1 MSTLEQCPTTEAS
14 ALRQRVLS
22 ARDEILAAATL
33 RGVTNVRLF
42 GSVPRGDDRRDSD
55 VDLLVDP
62 AATTGLLELI
72 GLQHDVEDLLG
83 APVDIVPADGLKSY
97 LRPEVLQGAPPLHV
111 MRRADTMADAITSAV
126 AQLNASGYHAVG
138 LDGDDR
144 VTLTA
149 IGLRTWPT
157 RESGVWQGDGPPVM
171 LGATRGPAPCHTL
184 TMPTRPPTKR
194 HQSPASEV

>member
-83 APVDIVPADGLKSY
+83 APVDIVPADGLKPY
-97 LRPEVLQGAPPLHV
+97 LRPEVLEGARPL
-111 MRRADTMADAITSAV
+111 
-126 AQLNASGYHAVG
+126 
-138 LDGDDR
+138 
-144 VTLTA
+144 
-149 IGLRTWPT
+149 
-157 RESGVWQGDGPPVM
+157 
-171 LGATRGPAPCHTL
+171 
-184 TMPTRPPTKR
+184 
-194 HQSPASEV
+194 